1 MTYKNNPYLHE
12 RTVLSIDIETVPV
25 DDPDLL
31 AKLIADAVA
40 GVKMPANISRPDT
53 IAAWE
58 RDIKPVKIV
67 DAMAEAEAAF
77 SRGGLSAVTGRV
89 VCIGAVH
96 KDTEMSWCGPD
107 EAELLHLFFEYVS
120 ALGEPVTFVGHA
132 IAGFDLPF
140 LRQRAIV
147 HRRKAPLSL
156 RKAWSSKPWDTEH
169 VGDTM
174 TLWSPDRDKRISLDR
189 LCRLLG
195 IPSPKA
201 GGMDGSQVYGL
212 WQAGELGKIA
222 DYCLADCRAAL
233 ECYNRIQEVA

>member
-1 MTYKNNPYLHE
+1 MAYLNNRFLSERVYLS
-12 RTVLSIDIETVPV
+12 VDIETTPV
-25 DDPDLL
+25 DDPALRAEL
-31 AKLIADAVA
+31 AA
-40 GVKMPANISRPDT
+40 GITHPANMSKPET
-53 IAAWE
+53 IALWE
-58 RDIKPVKIV
+58 ETKKPALV
-67 DAMAEAEAAF
+67 EEAF
-77 SRGGLSAVTGRV
+77 SRGGLSAVTGRI

-107 EAELLHLFFEYVS
+107 EAELLHLFFEH
-120 ALGEPVTFVGHA
+120 AGMLGEPVTYVGHA
-132 IAGFDLPF
+132 ISSFDLPF
-140 LRQRAIV
+140 LRQRSIV

-156 RKAWSSKPWDTEH
+156 RKAWSSKPWDHEH

-212 WQAGELGKIA
+212 WQQRRLQEIA
-222 DYCLADCRAAL
+222 DYCLLDCRAAL